1 MCVHKTDFCLGTR
14 SYSTCMYT
22 MCTYVYMYTY
32 IKALSV
38 MPPRGSPD
46 AVRPCRRALRTRCA
60 AADGDAAKAKSG
72 G

>member
-1 MCVHKTDFCLGTR
+1 
-14 SYSTCMYT
+14 
-22 MCTYVYMYTY
+22 MYTY

-46 AVRPCRRALRTRCA
+46 AVRPCRRALRTRFA